1 MKIKVLSSGSE
12 GSAILQYL
20 AADEIP
26 GSAITVV
33 VQERLQEGYSQEWN
47 RDTWFLNTR
56 ILE

>member
-12 GSAILQYL
+12 GSAILQHL

-33 VQERLQEGYSQEWN
+33 VQECLQEGYSQEWN
-47 RDTWFLNTR
+47 RDT
-56 ILE
+56 

>member
-47 RDTWFLNTR
+47 RDT
-56 ILE
+56 